1 MSKEVPLSK
10 RPGDIAILAFFAV
23 NILVI
28 TYVVSTVSRFVE
40 QTWTS
45 AVRAALIQSSFP
57 SVPAT
62 FREVIGSGHVLER
75 MWSGTSPLWTSS

>member
-1 MSKEVPLSK
+1 MTET
-10 RPGDIAILAFFAV
+10 AATYEQV
-23 NILVI
+23 NAALQGLEDLF
-28 TYVVSTVSRFVE
+28 VVSTVSRFVE

-45 AVRAALIQSSFP
+45 AVCAALIQSSFP

-62 FREVIGSGHVLER
+62 FEEVIGSGHVLER